1 MENTKTP
8 YYYYDINILRNSL
21 QAVVDESSRYNY
33 KVHYAIKA
41 NANPDILEIISSYNL
56 GADCVSGNE
65 ITRALETGFLS
76 DRIVYAGVGKSDE
89 EIITAIENDIFCF
102 NCESSCEIEVI
113 NDIAQTLNK
122 NVNIALRI
130 NPNIDAKTHKY
141 ITTGLRRNKF
151 GINVEEINS
160 VIDQVNQCE
169 NITLIGIHFH
179 IGSQINNMNIFKE
192 LCLKINTIQTIFI
205 NRKVK
210 IQHINVGGGLG
221 INYEEPEKELIA
233 NFKEYFKTFAD
244 NLKVA
249 KGQDIHFELGRSI
262 VGQCGFLISKVL
274 YTKETTDSK
283 IAILDAGM
291 SDLLRPALYNAY
303 HKIENINSNGDL
315 ELYDIVGPI
324 CESADTFGKDVLVN
338 EINRNDLIKIHS
350 VGAYGEVMAS
360 EYNLRRKISGRLIP
374 YTTDT

>member
-89 EIITAIENDIFCF
+89 EIITAIENNIFCF
-102 NCESSCEIEVI
+102 NCESSSEIEVI
-113 NDIAQTLNK
+113 NYIAQTLNK

-303 HKIENINSNGDL
+303 HKIENISSNGDL

-350 VGAYGEVMAS
+350 AGAYGEVMAS